1 MLVLVLWPLGL
12 CLLVLRGDEQLEA
25 AAEVMHDKVEPLH
38 AKAAS
43 AATQRA
49 VEYFHPELLGKPSM
63 LSHGDMSKHVPQIP
77 RTEWERYVVMPAP
90 TPPPGLR
97 LALQSSWRATY
108 RPRHAPWQLPSIA
121 QQLSG
126 FGHLKISRVSC
137 FKGQGQ
143 DRGLP
148 VRSKSR
154 AAACGTPT
162 PVAPQNG
169 VRQHA
174 AAAGACSEP

>member
-1 MLVLVLWPLGL
+1 
-12 CLLVLRGDEQLEA
+12 
-25 AAEVMHDKVEPLH
+25 MHDRVDTLLTKTI
-38 AKAAS
+38 KGQ

-49 VEYFHPELLGKPSM
+49 VECFHPELLGKPSM
-63 LSHGDMSKHVPQIP
+63 PSHGDMSNHIPRIP

-108 RPRHAPWQLPSIA
+108 RPRHAPWQLHSIA

-154 AAACGTPT
+154 AAACGNPHTCSTPKWC
-162 PVAPQNG
+162 
-169 VRQHA
+169 A
-174 AAAGACSEP
+174 AACGGCRCLPRTLGVLFLFLALAARTPHVEVW